1 MKKLLPIG
9 SVVQLYGGTKKI
21 MIMGYYSKSSDNDKM
36 FDYNGCVFPEGVM
49 EEIYCLFNSDQIE
62 TVYFK
67 GLENEQ
73 SEEYMKKIDMMVAP
87 NVVSDR
93 MIEKSDNKDG
103 NSAYR
108 RTPKA
113 PTKPMSSSDMKVRY
127 GIVKNSRNTVDR

>member
-21 MIMGYYSKSSDNDKM
+21 MIMGYCSKSSDNDKM
-36 FDYNGCVFPEGVM
+36 FDYNGCIFPEGVM